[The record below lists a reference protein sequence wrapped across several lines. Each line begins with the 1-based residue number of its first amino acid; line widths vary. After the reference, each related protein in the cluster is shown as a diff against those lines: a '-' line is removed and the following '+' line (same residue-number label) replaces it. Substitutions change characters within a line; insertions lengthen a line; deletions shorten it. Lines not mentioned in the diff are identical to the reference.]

1 MTKLIIFDLDGTLL
15 DTLQDLAD
23 CTNFILRK
31 YGFPEHPLDSYKYF
45 VGNGIP
51 VLIHKAVP
59 EGTSKEVEESVLAD
73 FLPYY
78 DLHKADLTAPY
89 QGIVDLLEQL
99 HQQQILIAVASN
111 KIHDAMAPLMKYYFP
126 SIPFLATLGN
136 RVGVP
141 PKPNPAIVEE
151 IIGLSGFNKDEI
163 LYVGD
168 TKVDMDT
175 AQNAGLRAVGVLWG
189 FRDREELEGASAEYI
204 IQNPGELLDLLTRN
218 SY

>member
-1 MTKLIIFDLDGTLL
+1 MTKLVIFDLDGTLL

-31 YGFPEHPLDSYKYF
+31 FGFPEHPLESYKYF

-51 VLIHKAVP
+51 VLIHKAIP
-59 EGTSKEVEESVLAD
+59 EGTSKEVEDRVLAE

-89 QGIVDLLEQL
+89 SGIVDLLEQL

-111 KIHDAMAPLMKYYFP
+111 KIHDAMAPLMQHYFP
-126 SIPFLATLGN
+126 TIPFLAALGN

-141 PKPNPAIVEE
+141 PKPDPAIVED
-151 IIGLSGFNKDEI
+151 IIQLSGFSKDEV

-175 AQNAGLRAVGVLWG
+175 AHNAGLRAVGVLWG
-189 FRDREELEGASAEYI
+189 FRDREELESAGAEYI
-204 IQNPGELLDLLTRN
+204 IQYPGELLDLLPRIH
-218 SY
+218 